1 MTRRVLIAGASGKL
15 GRHLCHAATDAGL
28 LVRVFGR
35 SRARLAGL
43 GNEQVEGD
51 AVSGAGL
58 DTALSDV
65 DAVISCLG
73 ASVAPDF
80 AAGKRSYFDVD
91 VPANRRLI
99 DAAKQRGIRRFVYVS
114 VAEHER
120 LEDLVYVAAH
130 EAVVAH
136 LKQSG
141 LSYAVVRPT
150 GFFSAFEEFLVLARK
165 GRVPLLGD
173 PTVRTNPIADRDLAE
188 LCVAELDNSANTERS
203 VGGPDTFTR
212 KHIAELA
219 FAAVGKQPR
228 FARVPS
234 ALVRSMLP
242 VMGWFNPRVADITR
256 FYLAVSS
263 GDCVAP
269 PYGSSRL
276 PEHFARVAGGA

>member
-15 GRHLCHAATDAGL
+15 GRHLCQAATDAGF

-51 AVSGAGL
+51 ALSGAGL
-58 DTALSDV
+58 DTALTEV

-73 ASVAPDF
+73 ASVSPDF
-80 AAGKRSYFDVD
+80 AAGKHSYFDVD

-99 DAAKQRGIRRFVYVS
+99 DFAKQRGVRRFVYVS

-120 LEDLVYVAAH
+120 LKDLAYVAAH

-141 LSYAVVRPT
+141 LGYTVVRPT

-173 PTVRTNPIADRDLAE
+173 PTVRTNPIADVDLAA
-188 LCVAELDNSANTERS
+188 LCVAELDNPESSERS

-219 FAAVGKQPR
+219 FEAVGKPPR

-234 ALVRSMLP
+234 ALVRGLLP
-242 VMGWFNPRVADITR
+242 VMRWFNPRVADITR

-263 GDCVAP
+263 GDCIAP
-269 PYGSSRL
+269 SSGSSRL
-276 PEHFARVAGGA
+276 AEHFARVARGS